1 MGPDG
6 MMGNKPPMGNGMVK
20 QAAGMMQNRPYQMH
34 VQEAKSLGQQPMT
47 PQEFMAQTQ
56 GR

>member
-20 QAAGMMQNRPYQMH
+20 QAASTMQNRPYHMH

-47 PQEFMAQTQ
+47 PQEFMAKMGQ
-56 GR
+56 